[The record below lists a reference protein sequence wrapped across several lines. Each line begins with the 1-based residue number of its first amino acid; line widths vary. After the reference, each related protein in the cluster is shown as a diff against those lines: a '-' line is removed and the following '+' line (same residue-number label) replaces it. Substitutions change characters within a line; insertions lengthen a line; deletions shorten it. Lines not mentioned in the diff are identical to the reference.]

1 MDLRKALLH
10 PAEHRLVPLDLQV
23 GMQAALQQHAGA
35 AQLDRLA
42 HLVVDGVEVE
52 DVALGRQLALQRPVE
67 GAEGA
72 VLGAEVGVV
81 NVAVDDVGDHALGMQ
96 AAAHRVGLHTDA
108 DQVIGAKQLQRF
120 SFGQGHR
127 KITALC
133 DILPVGGM
141 PAAPSRQLSA
151 SRLCQASSGSA
162 AMTRRPVSFRAK
174 RPSGAEEPAVRSRR
188 HNGPKC

>member
-42 HLVVDGVEVE
+42 HLVVNGVEVE
-52 DVALGRQLALQRPVE
+52 DVSLRRQLALQRPIE
-67 GAEGA
+67 RAEGA

-81 NVAVDDVGDHALGMQ
+81 DVAVDDVGDHAFGMQ
-96 AAAHRVGLHTDA
+96 AAAHRVGLHADA

-120 SFGQGHR
+120 SFGQGHK
-127 KITALC
+127 KITGLS
-133 DILPVGGM
+133 DILPS
-141 PAAPSRQLSA
+141 PELRAPSLQLPAGSLRAFRHSLFALSSRVRRGGRGICSRCSYQPSA
-151 SRLCQASSGSA
+151 VSSR
-162 AMTRRPVSFRAK
+162 
-174 RPSGAEEPAVRSRR
+174 
-188 HNGPKC
+188 